1 MDQDLHNRLYK
12 FLKQELA
19 DQELNSLVLKQLNNK
34 TYKISTYRLTKDTS
48 TVESSTGQ
56 IYQFVSLTPA
66 VVYCCLMAINHVN
79 DAQIILTLNDE
90 LARLNEKTQTTRKR
104 LRRVS
109 NSFDIVIVL
118 NSIAIA
124 RIVILTHHA
133 VVRASLCL
141 RALLLLP
148 LHHRALTARRSG
160 TWRREAEACVA
171 ERRVEAQ
178 EVGERRRIR
187 APRARAER
195 VEHAQHVGAR
205 RGELAAQRR
214 ARGRRDG
221 RVVGRVGC
229 VGGRAVVGRGAAVAG
244 RRRRRARA
252 RRRPPRAR
260 R

>member
-66 VVYCCLMAINHVN
+66 VVYCCLMAINYVN

-109 NSFDIVIVL
+109 NSFDRDLLVAKLLQFETQYDGKVSQMKKNI
-118 NSIAIA
+118 
-124 RIVILTHHA
+124 
-133 VVRASLCL
+133 VRAKYIIKPGQSNG
-141 RALLLLP
+141 
-148 LHHRALTARRSG
+148 S
-160 TWRREAEACVA
+160 
-171 ERRVEAQ
+171 
-178 EVGERRRIR
+178 
-187 APRARAER
+187 
-195 VEHAQHVGAR
+195 
-205 RGELAAQRR
+205 
-214 ARGRRDG
+214 
-221 RVVGRVGC
+221 
-229 VGGRAVVGRGAAVAG
+229 
-244 RRRRRARA
+244 
-252 RRRPPRAR
+252 
-260 R
+260 

>member
-109 NSFDIVIVL
+109 NSFDKDLLVAKLLQFETQYDGKVSQMKKNI
-118 NSIAIA
+118 
-124 RIVILTHHA
+124 
-133 VVRASLCL
+133 VRAKYIIKPGQSNG
-141 RALLLLP
+141 
-148 LHHRALTARRSG
+148 S
-160 TWRREAEACVA
+160 
-171 ERRVEAQ
+171 
-178 EVGERRRIR
+178 
-187 APRARAER
+187 
-195 VEHAQHVGAR
+195 
-205 RGELAAQRR
+205 
-214 ARGRRDG
+214 
-221 RVVGRVGC
+221 
-229 VGGRAVVGRGAAVAG
+229 
-244 RRRRRARA
+244 
-252 RRRPPRAR
+252 
-260 R
+260 